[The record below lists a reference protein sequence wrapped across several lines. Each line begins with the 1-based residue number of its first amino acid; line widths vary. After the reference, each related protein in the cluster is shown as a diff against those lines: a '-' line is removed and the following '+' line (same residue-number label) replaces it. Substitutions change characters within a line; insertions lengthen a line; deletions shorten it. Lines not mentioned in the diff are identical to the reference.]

1 MNYSLLLIIVV
12 VIELNGSLG
21 IEWGMIKFHV
31 EHVAFL
37 VTSLLSVRLGGC
49 FIPPFPKKNVSSS
62 AKNFLT
68 EDVINLIIFF
78 YAQVC
83 TFRLIVKNAA
93 SLLGK
98 KDPVKLEAEALLDN
112 LIRYPLSSIYILL
125 PTASISVHQILHFFN
140 PYGSKHLHC

>member
-1 MNYSLLLIIVV
+1 LIIVV
-12 VIELNGSLG
+12 VVELNGSLG
-21 IEWGMIKFHV
+21 IEWGMIKFYV
-31 EHVAFL
+31 EHAAFHVTRCYLL
-37 VTSLLSVRLGGC
+37 VLVDALFPL
-49 FIPPFPKKNVSSS
+49 FPKKNVSSS
-62 AKNFLT
+62 ANNFLT

-112 LIRYPLSSIYILL
+112 LIRYPLSSIYVLL

-140 PYGSKHLHC
+140 PYGSKHLHY

>member
-1 MNYSLLLIIVV
+1 
-12 VIELNGSLG
+12 
-21 IEWGMIKFHV
+21 
-31 EHVAFL
+31 VAFL

-49 FIPPFPKKNVSSS
+49 PFPKKNVSSS

-78 YAQVC
+78 YEQVC

>member
-21 IEWGMIKFHV
+21 TEWGMIKFHV
-31 EHVAFL
+31 EHATFHVTPCYLLDL
-37 VTSLLSVRLGGC
+37 VDTLFPL
-49 FIPPFPKKNVSSS
+49 FPKKNVSSS
-62 AKNFLT
+62 ANNFLT

-78 YAQVC
+78 YAHVC

-112 LIRYPLSSIYILL
+112 LIRYPLSSIYVLL
-125 PTASISVHQILHFFN
+125 PTASISVYQILHFF
-140 PYGSKHLHC
+140 